1 MRYNTVLGQSF
12 SSCIKSTDRDRTML
26 CSNWKKSICDLLS
39 IREILLLFSWK
50 KVSDWKNYL
59 TFNDELTVVQDLFF
73 YNNRIF
79 IPFLE
84 RNRVLTEVHARYVG
98 ESKCLN
104 RARELVWWPGMTT
117 EMGVGQNMFHMF
129 RTPQGSKCTDDF
141 CSLSRQAMV
150 ASCHGFMFNARG
162 GWWVSSYCGLLQ

>member
-84 RNRVLTEVHARYVG
+84 RNRVLTEVHTRYVR

-104 RARELVWWPGMTT
+104 RARELVWWPVMTR
-117 EMGVGQNMFHMF
+117 EMGARQNMSHHVQNTARLQVYWWFLLPL
-129 RTPQGSKCTDDF
+129 RTG
-141 CSLSRQAMV
+141 
-150 ASCHGFMFNARG
+150 RG
-162 GWWVSSYCGLLQ
+162 GKLPWIHVQWKSGVMSI